1 MFEFDPYW
9 IHITLPFQINLYIH
23 YYALILMTG
32 MLVAAWITAR
42 RAREQGYNPEH
53 VWNGLFWA
61 IIPGLIGAR
70 LYHVLTPSPSAV
82 TTTGEPLT
90 TLWYLQHPLDIFAIW
105 NGGLGIFGALVGGA
119 IGIYLYVR
127 RQKQPL
133 FKWFDLL
140 VPGVAIA
147 QAIGRWGNF
156 VNHELY
162 GAPTNLPWGIFIPP
176 DKRVPGYTQYDRF
189 HPLFLYES
197 LWSLASAGVL
207 FWIERRFQD
216 RLRQSDLFFI
226 YLILYPIGRFLLDF
240 VRLDS
245 NGFGPITTA
254 QLISLLIAFSAI
266 VVMIVRH
273 RQPVPTPTTLPARNT
288 RDKST

>member
-1 MFEFDPYW
+1 MIEFDPYW
-9 IHITLPFQINLYIH
+9 IHIVLGQMNLYIH

-32 MLVAAWITAR
+32 MLVAAWMTAR
-42 RAREQGYNPEH
+42 RAHEQGYDPEH

-82 TTTGEPLT
+82 TPTGEPLT
-90 TLWYLQHPLDIFAIW
+90 TLWYLQHPLEIFAIW

-119 IGIYLYVR
+119 IGIYIYVR
-127 RQKQPL
+127 RNHQPL
-133 FKWFDLL
+133 LKWFDLL

-162 GAPTNLPWGIFIPP
+162 GAPTNLPWGIYIPL
-176 DKRVPGYTQYDRF
+176 DKRVPGYTQFERF

-197 LWSLASAGVL
+197 LWNLASAGVL
-207 FWIERRFQD
+207 FWIERRFRD
-216 RLRQSDLFFI
+216 RLRQGDLFFI
-226 YLILYPIGRFLLDF
+226 YLILYPVGRFLLDF

-245 NGFGPITTA
+245 NGFGPLTTA
-254 QLISLLIAFSAI
+254 QLVSLLVAI
-266 VVMIVRH
+266 GAAALLIIRH
-273 RQPVPTPTTLPARNT
+273 RLPVSTPSAFPVRNAH
-288 RDKST
+288 DK